1 MYQESRIK
9 FVFTGCV
16 GAGKTTA
23 IAAISEVVPFSTEAK
38 PSEESVIKRKS
49 TTTVAMDY
57 GELTLEDGEKVSLV
71 GTPGQRRFDF
81 MCSILT
87 KGALGLIILI
97 DNTHEKPFE
106 ELDYFLNLNA
116 GFLQNHAAVI
126 GITHF
131 DESAQPSIEDYYQ
144 VLEQRGDPWPVVHV
158 DARNPEDVSMLLN
171 TLLASLE
178 YL

>member
-1 MYQESRIK
+1 MNHESKIK

-23 IAAISEVVPFSTEAK
+23 IAAISEVAPVSTEAK

-57 GELTLEDGEKVSLV
+57 GELTLDDGEKICLY

-87 KGALGLIILI
+87 KGALGLVILI

-116 GFLQNHAAVI
+116 EFLQNHAAVI

-131 DESAQPSIEDYYQ
+131 DECMHPSIDDYYL
-144 VLEQRGDPWPVVHV
+144 VLEQRGDPWPVVHI
-158 DARNPEDVSMLLN
+158 DARNPEDVSILLS